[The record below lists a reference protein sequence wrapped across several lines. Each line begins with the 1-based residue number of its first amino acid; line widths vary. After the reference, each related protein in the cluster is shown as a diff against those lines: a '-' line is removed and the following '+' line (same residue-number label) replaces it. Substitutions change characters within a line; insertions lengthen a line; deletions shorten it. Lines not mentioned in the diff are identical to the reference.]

1 MAKPIKRGKNVG
13 GFDALAD
20 KALLAM
26 KRRAEKIGIRGVA
39 VVAWSEGKSVKSWLS
54 KMLAVSGPICGP
66 SDSNPAGANFLGIAY
81 TKAAEMA
88 DTLKPSGSGVRPPKT
103 GEYGWGG
110 GVVKK
115 TKRGVLLASFSG
127 GPSADD
133 VKVSRDGLKILA
145 KGF

>member
-1 MAKPIKRGKNVG
+1 MPKTNSKAKKAPQ
-13 GFDALAD
+13 FDALAD

-26 KRRAEKIGIRGVA
+26 KRRATEIGIRGVA
-39 VVAWSEGKSVKSWLS
+39 VVAWSEGQPVKSWSS
-54 KMLAVSGPICGP
+54 KMLAVGGPICGP
-66 SDSNPAGANFLGIAY
+66 SDTNPAGANFLGIAC

-88 DTLKPSGSGVRPPKT
+88 DTLRNSGSGVRPPKT

-115 TKRGVLLASFSG
+115 FKRGVLLASFSG

-133 VKVSRDGLKILA
+133 VKVSRAGMKILEQLP
-145 KGF
+145 

>member
-1 MAKPIKRGKNVG
+1 MPKSTAAGKNMK

-20 KALLAM
+20 QALLAM
-26 KRRAEKIGIRGVA
+26 KRRAKEIGIRGVA
-39 VVAWSEGKSVKSWLS
+39 VVAWSEGRPVKSWSS
-54 KMLAVSGPICGP
+54 KMLAVGGPICGP
-66 SDSNPAGANFLGIAY
+66 SDTNPAGANFLGIAC

-88 DTLKPSGSGVRPPKT
+88 DTLKNSGSGVRPPKT

-115 TKRGVLLASFSG
+115 MKQGVLLVAFSG

-133 VKVSRDGLKILA
+133 VKVSRAGLKILERLS
-145 KGF
+145 